1 MPIPAV
7 SSRLPSYSTPRACV
21 QAGLG
26 FFSAPGALGVGRN
39 AAERG
44 ARREAGAT
52 ARKRVPERMG
62 RWGAGEMGG
71 RRDEGKGG
79 RGEEGKGGRGEGGK
93 GGGYGG
99 EMAKRDLTGHQRKI
113 VDRYYEH
120 RETIMVT
127 KLGDLVSEL
136 YLAESEKARD
146 RLWDRVEKALA
157 NVGKDRGGIDRVRV
171 DKVLRERDVRGL
183 AELVGALGK

>member
-1 MPIPAV
+1 
-7 SSRLPSYSTPRACV
+7 
-21 QAGLG
+21 
-26 FFSAPGALGVGRN
+26 
-39 AAERG
+39 
-44 ARREAGAT
+44 
-52 ARKRVPERMG
+52 
-62 RWGAGEMGG
+62 
-71 RRDEGKGG
+71 
-79 RGEEGKGGRGEGGK
+79 
-93 GGGYGG
+93 
-99 EMAKRDLTGHQRKI
+99 MAKRDLTGHQRKI

>member
-1 MPIPAV
+1 
-7 SSRLPSYSTPRACV
+7 
-21 QAGLG
+21 
-26 FFSAPGALGVGRN
+26 
-39 AAERG
+39 
-44 ARREAGAT
+44 
-52 ARKRVPERMG
+52 
-62 RWGAGEMGG
+62 MGG

-79 RGEEGKGGRGEGGK
+79 R
-93 GGGYGG
+93 GGYGG